1 METKMT
7 GSHETT
13 YAAVFQHPISRNL
26 EWREVRS
33 MLSAMPGVEQEE
45 HDGTL
50 KVKRNGHTLVLH
62 QPLRKNMTDVQEL
75 MDLRRFLEQSEG
87 AKPRAAEA
95 GTHLLVVIDHRLAR
109 IYRTELHGTVPQRI
123 VPIDGS
129 GDARHLHYV
138 QEDSNG
144 QRKPELKSF
153 YEAVAKTLKDA
164 GKILLFGSGT
174 GASSAMEQLHA
185 MLLSDHPA
193 LAARVIGRVVIDE
206 QHLSEDQLL
215 AQARKYYADQSK

>member
-1 METKMT
+1 METKMS
-7 GSHETT
+7 GSHEST

-33 MLSAMPGVEQEE
+33 MLGAMPGVEQEE
-45 HDGTL
+45 NNGTL
-50 KVKRNGHTLVLH
+50 KVKRNGHTLILH
-62 QPLRKNMTDVQEL
+62 QPIRKNMTDVQEL
-75 MDLRRFLEQSEG
+75 MDLRRFLEQSET
-87 AKPRAAEA
+87 ATPHAAGT

-109 IYRTELHGTVPQRI
+109 IYRTELHGTVPQRV
-123 VPIDGS
+123 VPVDG

-144 QRKPELKSF
+144 QRKPEIKSF
-153 YEAVAKTLKDA
+153 YEAVAKSLKDA
-164 GKILLFGSGT
+164 GKILLFGTGT

-185 MLLSDHPA
+185 MLLHDHPA
-193 LAARVIGRVVIDE
+193 LAERVIGRVVIDE

-215 AQARKYYADQSK
+215 AQARKYYADQPK